1 MDFYAM
7 KRKELQA
14 LCKKHGIRA
23 NMKNT
28 EMAER
33 LTLLLKEDE
42 NSITEV
48 KQVEKQLEATEMVI
62 DSVESQKVKK
72 VKFSPDNETFYFVA
86 TDKDSDSDC
95 EYKPKKRGGRR
106 KSMGKKV
113 LEKKEVL
120 DVVENAREV
129 EVVEIK
135 DTPVRVT
142 RSRKQLQPSG
152 AVESVFSPGHGQKE
166 VIIGAENVDGKGIKP
181 VKVQKECKA
190 VVLHGGK
197 EVARD
202 EARKRTRNENSE
214 GASQVVPSD
223 VLLPKHPLR
232 RSRRKT
238 TLFSSVTGAEKELGI
253 CEAVEIVKLPREPVT
268 RKSSSAAKSGRKSSR
283 NACKKVPA
291 ETCDDIIATAVEMD
305 RLVQEFQ
312 EPSLLEE
319 SSVVVYESL
328 DRSPVLQ
335 MGKELERDVI
345 RKRPRNKDFGGNPEV
360 EPGLENLLP
369 PKARSRRS
377 NSKTA
382 LLTESMPAENN
393 SPLEE
398 PKIDVGLEIQEPAGN
413 ENETDSCF
421 NKAVEKSR
429 KKRKG
434 SSKKTES
441 ATKDQPVS
449 LAASTVYSDIEK
461 ATDILAHLNGNRVVE
476 FVNFQGTSMLHKEQ
490 NDEQPIINH
499 IKSVAVEDAIFSNST
514 VGVMD
519 DPCLSFNRKDTD
531 QENTVE
537 QNPVASPGNLC
548 SVVVSPN
555 ACVRDVHSFT
565 YRSECE
571 GQTSNLLDLNEGSES
586 EESLIVKSI
595 SRRGGVL
602 DDQLANGVI
611 ASVSEDQ
618 KSIDNIVMV
627 QVDMDSKKPAE
638 AAAETVGEMHA
649 GSTVPSDTTPIDSSL
664 VKQVGNEFQAHCVG
678 GININHIGTNFSSTC
693 VSEVPD
699 ETTSS
704 WNEEILCNHDSTKEV
719 MPADNESAKALDS
732 AQMIP
737 IVTEEILHQAI
748 ERNSNFDESV
758 LLDSHNTDDQVAEVK
773 FPEISDVTEDI
784 EEKYENE
791 SSYGERTEEV
801 VPADNESVE
810 ELDIAQTLP
819 TGIDEVNGG
828 TEKSSNLD
836 ESALPD
842 SNNTDGQVAEDK
854 FSNESI
860 VNGSEEIKDKCEHE
874 SSVGDRSPIT
884 LAERIMDTFESG
896 TIPVVLKSDGDAQNS
911 SSCGVSCSNDE
922 YEQGNKLKAQG
933 IHLCEEVE
941 GLLHGS
947 KYQNLS
953 FDGKIVVNDHIV
965 APTMNSNLECA
976 MDAVEVENER
986 KSLKGL
992 DIVVSVESE
1001 GVVRTSQSALPL
1013 DCMNTGDSDLHR
1025 EGKAS
1030 FATDEQT
1037 YKDENASIS
1046 DNIRTLGGG
1055 IENRMMG
1062 SKADMEDYV
1071 TYRENN
1077 NIGNCLTEGDRY
1089 CSKGDKNNQKEKE
1102 NVDEDLAFQ
1111 EDEENKEGACKVEEM
1126 LDAMPD
1132 LSMDKNA
1139 TSKEHSQ
1146 ELLDIQKGVAEQDV
1160 GENSDGQVEVKHSEN
1175 AIDAGDG
1182 KDILEKC
1189 DQRAEE
1195 SILEDNERLKEQDI
1209 VSVMIQEYVDG
1220 EKERN
1225 GYLEVK
1231 NPNVSIHEESF
1242 SEIVTDQM
1250 ANEVIEFESQDKVNF
1265 GSPDNCKQISS
1276 EVEKCVSA
1284 ASSDSISRDDKT
1296 AEGIASAWKMG
1307 EDSSSKDIRGGESL
1321 SFSISSDG
1329 HRHNNDAADITGPG
1343 GMEVSKENNVDG
1355 TKMVEQKLIGG
1366 SLLEARSMSDVKSFS
1381 DVSWNRLECDL
1392 GYSLHDAVVS
1402 CKDPERK
1409 NMHML
1414 VGDNASTD
1422 GFGML
1427 ESVSGEK
1434 VDEGLDTGIYG
1445 SEDTL
1450 NSKETEEIL
1459 DLHNIGT
1466 VATCS
1471 ADSTE
1476 PSMLKPEMGVDSPFS
1491 ASNYENKALE
1501 LEAASPILNG
1511 FGMKGLFKDDQT
1523 SGLKKADSTEPSMLK
1538 SEMGVDSPVSASN
1551 YVENKALELEAAS
1564 PILTSFGMKRLSTDD
1579 QTAGLEKSGLEMSK
1593 GNSKSEHIEDVN
1605 NLKESIDNSQVVEEL
1620 HHQENKVIREVVES
1634 KSAQEMYNHCLTGSA
1649 IMDTNVHIPSFW
1661 DESTEVEPCLD
1672 NACAKPQTCNAAAIA
1687 SEFNVSSSFGDL
1699 CDLKEF
1705 SKADSESAKEKVA
1718 TDDCLGDQ
1726 PSENLRVSEDLE
1738 AHTMIGNVMVINQEE
1753 DGNSLL
1759 SFGYVGA
1766 NTVSPEKV
1774 VGCLENM
1781 AAGIEVSNL
1790 RLNEAPSSKDST
1802 FDEQSKCNLCDDVL
1816 VDGSRD
1822 NNAVADKVSTGSTEA
1837 IIGIKNVG
1845 DGIKSVEKTPQPLEG
1860 DHLLEE
1866 RDSSYGK
1873 SFSDISHSRNEGG
1886 VFKKRHLSVQE
1897 GRGLK
1902 AGRVSGLKFEG
1913 VNAGIDGFADP
1924 PATASRHEIK
1934 ALENVASPV
1943 ANSLGMDWLFGD
1955 NDEVKKSDAEM
1966 SNTNSTS
1973 EDVKNGNGGVA
1984 IPQVGAG
1991 ELGEHKHQPIE
2002 VGKLKSTQVLGIHCR
2017 PCSPVTE
2024 ISSHAKL
2031 DSFREKALE
2040 ANLERS
2046 ISVST
2051 AHGRK
2056 KNRDIFIPRTPKNLI
2071 NESDMKENFN
2081 ARKSEPVTNISSVKP
2096 LHGRRALED
2105 LQNK

>member
-42 NSITEV
+42 NSITEA
-48 KQVEKQLEATEMVI
+48 KPVEKQLEATEMVI
-62 DSVESQKVKK
+62 DSVESQKAKK

-113 LEKKEVL
+113 SEKKEVL

-135 DTPVRVT
+135 DTPVSVT
-142 RSRKQLQPSG
+142 RSRKQKVVAG
-152 AVESVFSPGHGQKE
+152 AVESVFLPGHGQKK
-166 VIIGAENVDGKGIKP
+166 VTIGAENVDGIGIKP
-181 VKVQKECKA
+181 VRVQKECKA
-190 VVLHGGK
+190 VVLHKGK
-197 EVARD
+197 EVAGD
-202 EARKRTRNENSE
+202 DARKRTRNENTE
-214 GASQVVPSD
+214 AASQVVPSE
-223 VLLPKHPLR
+223 VFLPKPPLR

-238 TLFSSVTGAEKELGI
+238 TFSSVACAEKELGI
-253 CEAVEIVKLPREPVT
+253 CEAVETVKLARKPVT
-268 RKSSSAAKSGRKSSR
+268 RKSSNAAKPGRKSGR
-283 NACKKVPA
+283 NACKNVQA
-291 ETCDDIIATAVEMD
+291 ETCDDITATAEEMD
-305 RLVQEFQ
+305 GLMQEIQ
-312 EPSLLEE
+312 DPSLIEE
-319 SSVVVYESL
+319 SSLVVYESL

-335 MGKELERDVI
+335 MGKELERDVT
-345 RKRPRNKDFGGNPEV
+345 RKRPRNKDFGGDSKV
-360 EPGLENLLP
+360 EPGLENVLP
-369 PKARSRRS
+369 PKAHSRRS

-398 PKIDVGLEIQEPAGN
+398 RKMDVALEIQEPAGN

-461 ATDILAHLNGNRVVE
+461 TTDILAHLNGNRVVE
-476 FVNFQGTSMLHKEQ
+476 SVNFQGTSMLHKEQ
-490 NDEQPIINH
+490 NAAQPIINH
-499 IKSVAVEDAIFSNST
+499 IESVAVEVAIFSNST

-519 DPCLSFNRKDTD
+519 DPCLSFNRKDTE

-537 QNPVASPGNLC
+537 QNPVASPDNLC
-548 SVVVSPN
+548 SVVVSAN
-555 ACVRDVHSFT
+555 AGVRDVQSLT

-618 KSIDNIVMV
+618 KSIDKIVMV

-638 AAAETVGEMHA
+638 EAAETVGEMHL
-649 GSTVPSDTTPIDSSL
+649 GSIIPSDTTPIDSSL
-664 VKQVGNEFQAHCVG
+664 VKQVGNEFQAQCALVE

-719 MPADNESAKALDS
+719 MPADNESVKALDS

-737 IVTEEILHQAI
+737 IVTEEVLHQAI

-758 LLDSHNTDDQVAEVK
+758 LLDSHNTDGQVAEVQ

-810 ELDIAQTLP
+810 ELYIARTLP
-819 TGIDEVNGG
+819 TGIEEVNVGI
-828 TEKSSNLD
+828 EKSSNSD

-854 FSNESI
+854 FSKESI
-860 VNGSEEIKDKCEHE
+860 VNASEEIKEKCEHE
-874 SSVGDRSPIT
+874 SSNGDRSPIT
-884 LAERIMDTFESG
+884 LAERMDKVESG
-896 TIPVVLKSDGDAQNS
+896 TIPVVLKPDGDAQNS

-953 FDGKIVVNDHIV
+953 FDGKIVVNDQI
-965 APTMNSNLECA
+965 AALTMNSNLECA

-1001 GVVRTSQSALPL
+1001 GGVRTSQSALPP
-1013 DCMNTGDSDLHR
+1013 DCMNTGDSYLHR
-1025 EGKAS
+1025 ERKAS
-1030 FATDEQT
+1030 FATDELT

-1055 IENRMMG
+1055 IEKRMMG

-1089 CSKGDKNNQKEKE
+1089 CSKGDKNNQKEKENVDEDLGDRYCSKGDKNNPKGKE

-1160 GENSDGQVEVKHSEN
+1160 GEHSDGQVEVKHSEN
-1175 AIDAGDG
+1175 AMDAGDG
-1182 KDILEKC
+1182 KDIVEKC
-1189 DQRAEE
+1189 DQHAEE
-1195 SILEDNERLKEQDI
+1195 SILEDNERLKEKDI

-1225 GYLEVK
+1225 EYLEVK
-1231 NPNVSIHEESF
+1231 NPNVYIHEESF
-1242 SEIVTDQM
+1242 SETVTDQI

-1265 GSPDNCKQISS
+1265 GSPDNCNQISS

-1296 AEGIASAWKMG
+1296 AETIAYAWKMG

-1343 GMEVSKENNVDG
+1343 GMEVSKENNVDR

-1366 SLLEARSMSDVKSFS
+1366 SLLEARSTSVVKSVS

-1392 GYSLHDAVVS
+1392 GYSLHDAVA

-1427 ESVSGEK
+1427 ESVAGEK

-1445 SEDTL
+1445 SEEENHTL

-1466 VATCS
+1466 VATCF

-1476 PSMLKPEMGVDSPFS
+1476 ASMLKPEMGVDSPVS

-1501 LEAASPILNG
+1501 LEAASPILNS

-1523 SGLKKADSTEPSMLK
+1523 SGLEKADSTEPSMLK

-1551 YVENKALELEAAS
+1551 YENKALELEAAS
-1564 PILTSFGMKRLSTDD
+1564 PILTSFGMKRLTDD

-1593 GNSKSEHIEDVN
+1593 GNSKSEYIEDVN

-1620 HHQENKVIREVVES
+1620 HHQVGEVVES
-1634 KSAQEMYNHCLTGSA
+1634 KSAKEMYNHCPTGSA

-1687 SEFNVSSSFGDL
+1687 SEFNSSSSLGDL
-1699 CDLKEF
+1699 CELKEF
-1705 SKADSESAKEKVA
+1705 SNADSESAKEKVA

-1726 PSENLRVSEDLE
+1726 PSENLGVSEDLE
-1738 AHTMIGNVMVINQEE
+1738 AHTMIGNVMVI
-1753 DGNSLL
+1753 
-1759 SFGYVGA
+1759 
-1766 NTVSPEKV
+1766 
-1774 VGCLENM
+1774 
-1781 AAGIEVSNL
+1781 
-1790 RLNEAPSSKDST
+1790 NEAPSSKDST

-1822 NNAVADKVSTGSTEA
+1822 NNVVADKVSTGSMEA

-1845 DGIKSVEKTPQPLEG
+1845 DGIKSVEKTLQTLEG
-1860 DHLLEE
+1860 DHLSEE

-1873 SFSDISHSRNEGG
+1873 SFSDISQSRNESDSTFSLHNVPFCCG

-1913 VNAGIDGFADP
+1913 VNAGIDGFADT

-1943 ANSLGMDWLFGD
+1943 VNSLGMDWLFGD

-1966 SNTNSTS
+1966 SNANSTS

-1991 ELGEHKHQPIE
+1991 ELGEHNHQPIE
-2002 VGKLKSTQVLGIHCR
+2002 VGKMKSTQELGIHCR

-2051 AHGRK
+2051 APSWK

-2071 NESDMKENFN
+2071 NKSDMKENFN

-2096 LHGRRALED
+2096 LHSRRALED
-2105 LQNK
+2105 LQNKC

>member
-28 EMAER
+28 EMAEK

-42 NSITEV
+42 KSITEV

-129 EVVEIK
+129 EAVEIK

-152 AVESVFSPGHGQKE
+152 AVESVFSPGHGQKK

-181 VKVQKECKA
+181 VRVQKECKA
-190 VVLHGGK
+190 VVLHKGK

-202 EARKRTRNENSE
+202 DARKRTRDENTE
-214 GASQVVPSD
+214 GASQVVPSE
-223 VLLPKHPLR
+223 VLLPKPPLR

-238 TLFSSVTGAEKELGI
+238 TLFSSVAGAEKELGI
-253 CEAVEIVKLPREPVT
+253 CEAVETVKLAREPVT
-268 RKSSSAAKSGRKSSR
+268 RKSSNAPKPGRKSSR
-283 NACKKVPA
+283 NACKKVPV

-305 RLVQEFQ
+305 GLVQEFQ

-335 MGKELERDVI
+335 MGKELERDVT
-345 RKRPRNKDFGGNPEV
+345 RKRPRNKDFGGNPKV
-360 EPGLENLLP
+360 EPGLENVLP

-461 ATDILAHLNGNRVVE
+461 TTDILAHLNGNRVVE
-476 FVNFQGTSMLHKEQ
+476 SVNFQGTSMLHKEQ
-490 NDEQPIINH
+490 NAAQPIINH
-499 IKSVAVEDAIFSNST
+499 IESVAVEDAIFSNST

-537 QNPVASPGNLC
+537 QNPVASPDNLC
-548 SVVVSPN
+548 SVVVSAN
-555 ACVRDVHSFT
+555 ACVRDVHSLT

-595 SRRGGVL
+595 SRRGFVL

-638 AAAETVGEMHA
+638 AAAETVGEMHL
-649 GSTVPSDTTPIDSSL
+649 GSTIPSDTTPIDSSL
-664 VKQVGNEFQAHCVG
+664 IKQVGNEFQAQCALVG

-693 VSEVPD
+693 VSEVPG
-699 ETTSS
+699 ETSSS

-719 MPADNESAKALDS
+719 MPADNESVKALDS
-732 AQMIP
+732 AQKIP
-737 IVTEEILHQAI
+737 IVTEEVLHQAI

-758 LLDSHNTDDQVAEVK
+758 LLDSHNTDGQVAEVK

-810 ELDIAQTLP
+810 ELYIARTLP
-819 TGIDEVNGG
+819 TGIEEVNVGI
-828 TEKSSNLD
+828 EKSSNLD

-842 SNNTDGQVAEDK
+842 SNTDGQVAEDK

-860 VNGSEEIKDKCEHE
+860 VNAGEEIKEKCEHE
-874 SSVGDRSPIT
+874 SSNGDRSPIT
-884 LAERIMDTFESG
+884 LAERIMDKVESG
-896 TIPVVLKSDGDAQNS
+896 TIPVVLKPDGDAQNS

-922 YEQGNKLKAQG
+922 YDQGNKLKAQG
-933 IHLCEEVE
+933 IHLCEEVD

-953 FDGKIVVNDHIV
+953 FDGKIVVNDHI
-965 APTMNSNLECA
+965 AALTMNSNLECA
-976 MDAVEVENER
+976 MDAVEVENEI

-1001 GVVRTSQSALPL
+1001 GGARTSQSALPP

-1025 EGKAS
+1025 ERKAS

-1037 YKDENASIS
+1037 YKDENASVS

-1055 IENRMMG
+1055 IENTMLG

-1089 CSKGDKNNQKEKE
+1089 CSKGDKNNQKEKENVDEDLGDRYCSKGDKNNPKEKE

-1175 AIDAGDG
+1175 AMDAGDG
-1182 KDILEKC
+1182 KDIVEKC

-1225 GYLEVK
+1225 EYLEVK

-1242 SEIVTDQM
+1242 SETVTDQI

-1265 GSPDNCKQISS
+1265 GSPDNCNQISS
-1276 EVEKCVSA
+1276 EEEKCVSA

-1296 AEGIASAWKMG
+1296 AERIAYAWKMG
-1307 EDSSSKDIRGGESL
+1307 EDSSSKDIRGGEGL

-1343 GMEVSKENNVDG
+1343 DMEVSKENNVDG
-1355 TKMVEQKLIGG
+1355 TKMVEQQLIGG
-1366 SLLEARSMSDVKSFS
+1366 SLLEAKSTSDVKSFS

-1392 GYSLHDAVVS
+1392 GYSLHDAVA

-1427 ESVSGEK
+1427 ESVAGEK

-1445 SEDTL
+1445 SAEENHTL

-1476 PSMLKPEMGVDSPFS
+1476 PSMLKPEMGVDSPVC

-1501 LEAASPILNG
+1501 LEATSPILNS

-1523 SGLKKADSTEPSMLK
+1523 SGLEKADSTEPRLK

-1551 YVENKALELEAAS
+1551 YENKALELEAAS
-1564 PILTSFGMKRLSTDD
+1564 PILTSFGMKRLFTDD

-1593 GNSKSEHIEDVN
+1593 GNSKSEYIEDVH

-1620 HHQENKVIREVVES
+1620 HHQVGEVVES
-1634 KSAQEMYNHCLTGSA
+1634 KSAKEMYNHCLTGSA

-1687 SEFNVSSSFGDL
+1687 SEFNISSSLGDL
-1699 CDLKEF
+1699 CELKEF

-1726 PSENLRVSEDLE
+1726 PSENLGVSEDLE
-1738 AHTMIGNVMVINQEE
+1738 AHTMIGNVMVIKQEE
-1753 DGNSLL
+1753 DANSLL

-1774 VGCLENM
+1774 VGCLKNM

-1816 VDGSRD
+1816 VDGSID
-1822 NNAVADKVSTGSTEA
+1822 NNVVADKVSTGSMEA
-1837 IIGIKNVG
+1837 ILGIKNVG
-1845 DGIKSVEKTPQPLEG
+1845 DGIKSVEKTPQTL
-1860 DHLLEE
+1860 
-1866 RDSSYGK
+1866 
-1873 SFSDISHSRNEGG
+1873 EGG
-1886 VFKKRHLSVQE
+1886 VFKKRHLSVHE

-1913 VNAGIDGFADP
+1913 VNAGIDGFADT

-1943 ANSLGMDWLFGD
+1943 VNSLGMDWLFGD
-1955 NDEVKKSDAEM
+1955 NDQVKKSDAEM
-1966 SNTNSTS
+1966 SNANSTS

-1991 ELGEHKHQPIE
+1991 ELGEHNHQPIE
-2002 VGKLKSTQVLGIHCR
+2002 VGKLKSTQELGIHCR

-2031 DSFREKALE
+2031 DSLREKALE

-2051 AHGRK
+2051 TPRRK
-2056 KNRDIFIPRTPKNLI
+2056 KNRDIFIPRTLKNLI
-2071 NESDMKENFN
+2071 NKSDMKENFN

-2096 LHGRRALED
+2096 LHNRRALED